1 MLIQLY
7 LQDRLV
13 KVAVLVKQIHLK
25 TNFFACKNGYISYI
39 KKSAKNQV
47 KISHNPLP
55 SDRIC

>member
-47 KISHNPLP
+47 KSITQWSYLLTF
-55 SDRIC
+55 C